1 VEVGRIDWVSHY
13 VENSSIRNEKMSSAA
28 TNVPDQMESFKI
40 AVLAGTFLMKQHRL
54 DGNEIGKVRGM
65 LCRSDG
71 MCRSVRL
78 GRKRRKELHGRS
90 VGRKRRNVILMDAS
104 AAFVDEGT
112 QIKHSQRAKRGF
124 F

>member
-1 VEVGRIDWVSHY
+1 
-13 VENSSIRNEKMSSAA
+13 
-28 TNVPDQMESFKI
+28 MESFKI
-40 AVLAGTFLMKQHRL
+40 VESAGTFLMKEHRL
-54 DGNEIGKVRGM
+54 VGNEIGKARGVS
-65 LCRSDG
+65 CGSDG
-71 MCRSVRL
+71 TCGNVRL

-112 QIKHSQRAKRGF
+112 QIKHSQQAKIGF